1 MHRDAGGIAAERRHA
16 KPDKI
21 RPFEKAI
28 RFPRP
33 VRFIPSVSS
42 VVSRPHSAMHSTEL
56 VYLCIVLALLVI
68 PKALQRFRI
77 PAPLTTFVFGIA
89 GGLAVEN
96 MAHDPTLALLSTL
109 GIASLFLFAGLEIEL
124 AAFHRGRWQLL
135 GYLLVRVAAL
145 AAFTAGGMHF
155 VGMPW
160 QAAALLAL
168 ALLTPSTGFILDT
181 LAQQGLNE
189 NERFWVASKAVAG
202 EILALLMLFVVL
214 QSDSM
219 SGLAMSATALAAM
232 LAVLPFLFIMFGR
245 FLLPYAPG
253 SEFSLLV
260 MVGLI
265 AAYLTKQ
272 LGVYYLVGAFLA
284 GFVARMLRERMPL
297 LASDDNL
304 RAVRLFASFF
314 VPFYF
319 FHSGLAIPAEA
330 FQWRSLLLGLAISAV
345 VLPCRI
351 GFQWL
356 HRRLVFEES
365 RASSL
370 RVSMALAPTL
380 IFTLVLAGIL
390 HDRYAIPDPL
400 YGALLV
406 YAALST
412 ALPSLLAKSR
422 PGQAAPVAQAD
433 EPVPAEQR

>member
-1 MHRDAGGIAAERRHA
+1 
-16 KPDKI
+16 
-21 RPFEKAI
+21 
-28 RFPRP
+28 
-33 VRFIPSVSS
+33 
-42 VVSRPHSAMHSTEL
+42 MHSTEL

-96 MAHDPTLALLSTL
+96 MAHDPTLAVLYTL

-124 AAFHRGRWQLL
+124 DAFHSGRWPLL
-135 GYLLVRVAAL
+135 GYLLVRIATL
-145 AAFTAGGMHF
+145 TAFAAGGMHF
-155 VGMPW
+155 LDMAW
-160 QAAALLAL
+160 QPAALLAL

-181 LAQQGLNE
+181 LAEQGLNQ

-202 EILALLMLFVVL
+202 EILALLVLFVVL
-214 QSDSM
+214 QSDSI
-219 SGLAMSATALAAM
+219 SHLAMSSVALVAM
-232 LAVLPFLFIMFGR
+232 LVLLPFLFIMFGR

-297 LASDDNL
+297 LASDENL

-319 FHSGLAIPAEA
+319 FHSGLAIPSEA
-330 FQWRSLLLGLAISAV
+330 FQWRSLLLGVAITAV

-356 HRRLVFEES
+356 HRRLVFDES
-365 RASSL
+365 SASSL
-370 RVSMALAPTL
+370 RVSITLAPTL

-390 HDRYAIPDPL
+390 HERYAIPDPL
-400 YGALLV
+400 YGALLL

-412 ALPSLLAKSR
+412 ALPSFLSKAKTVNAES
-422 PGQAAPVAQAD
+422 VAQAD
-433 EPVPAEQR
+433 ELVPAEER